1 MPGIDRLL
9 NTSKEA
15 LLSHITA
22 INITGS
28 NVANVNT
35 PGYSR
40 LRPIFGSVGSV
51 GSGSPDQMQVGVKIT
66 SVERIY
72 DKYLEVQLVLQEH
85 EVGYNEVRRDAL
97 SRVEGIFNE
106 SNGGGIN
113 EILNEFWDAW
123 ADLSANPAGK
133 GERDVLVSISQNMAA
148 MFQQQAGELQTIQQD
163 ANKTISDT
171 VDQLNTYLE
180 DMTIYNNQISQIEV
194 AGGSAADLR
203 DKRAELLR
211 KMSNLIDFNYIEES
225 NGTLNVFISNG
236 RTLVQGGQM
245 WELAVEINPANNNFY
260 DITFADTPGVAINSR
275 LTGGKLAGLID
286 IRDTTVAGYISDLDT
301 LAASV
306 ISTVNTQHSLG
317 FDATGNIGGNFF
329 NAATKAEDMA
339 VSSAIIA
346 DGSKIAASATVNGD
360 GENAKLIS
368 AVRDQLVLNG
378 ATVTINGYYSAF
390 VGRIGQNAADANA
403 GYDRQKAILNQYE
416 SQKETVSGVSLDEE
430 MLNLTK
436 LQMGYNAAGR
446 LLTTVNDMIDILFAL
461 GE

>member
-1 MPGIDRLL
+1 
-9 NTSKEA
+9 
-15 LLSHITA
+15 
-22 INITGS
+22 
-28 NVANVNT
+28 
-35 PGYSR
+35 
-40 LRPIFGSVGSV
+40 
-51 GSGSPDQMQVGVKIT
+51 
-66 SVERIY
+66 
-72 DKYLEVQLVLQEH
+72 
-85 EVGYNEVRRDAL
+85 
-97 SRVEGIFNE
+97 
-106 SNGGGIN
+106 
-113 EILNEFWDAW
+113 
-123 ADLSANPAGK
+123 
-133 GERDVLVSISQNMAA
+133 MAA

-390 VGRIGQNAADANA
+390 VGRIGQNAADANT